1 MTAWSKAELRKMDD
15 TDEMH
20 VSPLRDDGVSYA
32 TPTLIWGVV
41 VEDMV
46 YVRAYNGRRSRWYQ
60 AAKRRKAGRVAVGG
74 LTKEVS
80 FEPVDDP
87 LNDRVDDAYRTK
99 YRNSPYLAAMISTR
113 ARSATVRLAPS
124 QTRTG

>member
-1 MTAWSKAELRKMDD
+1 MDAWSKSELRKIAD

-32 TPTLIWGVV
+32 APTLIWSVV
-41 VEDMV
+41 VEEAV

-80 FEPVDDP
+80 FEPADGP
-87 LNDRVDDAYRTK
+87 LNDRVDHAYRTK
-99 YRNSPYLAAMISTR
+99 YRDSPYLAAMISTR
-113 ARSATVRLAPS
+113 ARSATVRVTPCES
-124 QTRTG
+124 RT

>member
-1 MTAWSKAELRKMDD
+1 MTVWSKAELRKIAD

-41 VEDMV
+41 VEDAV
-46 YVRAYNGRRSRWYQ
+46 YVRGYHGRRSRWYQ
-60 AAKRRKAGRVAVGG
+60 AAKRRMAGRVTVGG
-74 LTKEVS
+74 LTKGVS
-80 FEPVDDP
+80 FEPVDGL
-87 LNDRVDDAYRTK
+87 LNDRIDDAYRMK

-113 ARSATVRLAPS
+113 ARSATARVAPS
-124 QTRTG
+124 QSRTG

>member
-1 MTAWSKAELRKMDD
+1 MSAWSKAELLKMAD
-15 TDEMH
+15 TDEIH
-20 VSPLRDDGVSYA
+20 VSPLRGDGVSYA
-32 TPTLIWGVV
+32 TPTVIWGVV
-41 VEDMV
+41 VEDAV

-80 FEPVDDP
+80 FEPVDGP
-87 LNDRVDDAYRTK
+87 VNDRIDDAYRMK

-113 ARSATVRLAPS
+113 ARSATVRVAPS
-124 QTRTG
+124 QSTT